1 MTSPPHHAMFR
12 VFQHDP
18 DLFGRMAPRLG
29 IAVPAIVET
38 TPLLSA
44 VDGSSPVACQWNTQL
59 RLKTAGQEELQ
70 LLIEAQDRRDP
81 DKPVHWAHHVAY
93 LWSRR
98 RLPTCLLILSA
109 DAETARWA
117 EQPVSSGPVQPPA
130 LTLHPFVAG
139 PHHLPLVTD
148 QDEARADPALAALSA
163 MMHPADPAVGT
174 ALKALSAALRDLP
187 EVLARPL
194 ADLTDKALGLHPSRR
209 AWRELM
215 LPIVREKEY
224 RRARD
229 EGLADSARE
238 SLLLVLGERG
248 FHLGD
253 DLRRR
258 VAGCHDPG
266 ILRHWLLRAVTAQTP
281 EEIFEDG

>member
-1 MTSPPHHAMFR
+1 MTSSPHHAMVR

-29 IAVPAIVET
+29 IAVPAIAET

-44 VDGSSPVACQWNTQL
+44 ADGSSPVACRWNTQL
-59 RLKTAGQEELQ
+59 HLKTAGQEDLQ

-81 DKPVHWAHHVAY
+81 HRPVHWAHHVAY
-93 LWSRR
+93 MWSRR
-98 RLPTCLLILSA
+98 RLPTCLLILCA

-117 EQPVSSGPVQPPA
+117 EQPVSSGPAQPPA

-139 PHHLPLVTD
+139 PHNLPLVTD
-148 QDEARADPALAALSA
+148 PDEARADPALAALSA

-187 EVLARPL
+187 EVLAHPL
-194 ADLTDKALGLHPSRR
+194 TDLTDKALGLHPARH

-224 RRARD
+224 GRARA

-238 SLLLVLGERG
+238 GLLLVLGTRG
-248 FHLGD
+248 FHLGED
-253 DLRRR
+253 MRRR

-266 ILRHWLLRAVTAQTP
+266 ILRRWLLRAVTAQRA
-281 EEIFEDG
+281 EEVFEDG

>member
-1 MTSPPHHAMFR
+1 MTSPPHHAMVR

-44 VDGSSPVACQWNTQL
+44 ADGSSPVACRWNTQL
-59 RLKTAGQEELQ
+59 HLKTAGREELQ

-81 DKPVHWAHHVAY
+81 DKPMHWAHHVAY
-93 LWSRR
+93 MWSRR
-98 RLPTCLLILSA
+98 RLATCLLILCA

-117 EQPVSSGPVQPPA
+117 EQPVSSGPAQPPA

-139 PHHLPLVTD
+139 PHNLPLVTD

-174 ALKALSAALRDLP
+174 ALKALSAALRALP
-187 EVLARPL
+187 HVLAYPL
-194 ADLTDKALGLHPSRR
+194 TDLTDQALALHPARR

-215 LPIVREKEY
+215 LPVVREKEY
-224 RRARD
+224 RRAHA
-229 EGLADSARE
+229 EALADSARE

-248 FHLGD
+248 FHLD
-253 DLRRR
+253 EDMRRR
-258 VAGCHDPG
+258 VTGCHAPG
-266 ILRHWLLRAVTAQTP
+266 ILRHWLLRAVTARTP
-281 EEIFEDG
+281 QEIFEDR